1 MAAENEAVEEAVDVE
16 MVGQILRA
24 YRVAAG
30 LTQAA
35 LAERALVGEQTI
47 GYLER
52 DLSAARSTRRWGG

>member
-16 MVGQILRA
+16 TVGQILRA

-35 LAERALVGEQTI
+35 LAERALVGE
-47 GYLER
+47 
-52 DLSAARSTRRWGG
+52 